1 MLIMNIGEEARIQK
15 NKYDG
20 WDRYSRIVKATI
32 MASFAT
38 AALFGLISID
48 AYEKEANPRTMV
60 NDIAYV
66 SKGHPSQSQRET
78 MSVSQREVDYLQG
91 NTERA
96 LEASALAMAIGA
108 VALAYGEAKR
118 FTS

>member
-1 MLIMNIGEEARIQK
+1 MSIGEEVRILK

-20 WDRYSRIVKATI
+20 WDRYSRIVKATFI
-32 MASFAT
+32 GSFAT

-66 SKGHPSQSQRET
+66 SKGHPSQSQIQT

-96 LEASALAMAIGA
+96 LEASIIAMAIGGA
-108 VALAYGEAKR
+108 ALAYGEAKR